1 MYKDRQMYK
10 KSKKRNGYLLWK
22 TFQKYKIFIQNNI
35 DLSNLRRYYRDSFW
49 IKKLYKSQKQKY
61 SQKTP
66 HSTKEPVFLAV
77 AGSFSCHK
85 KDFSS
90 FDDE

>member
-35 DLSNLRRYYRDSFW
+35 DLSNLRRYYRDSF
-49 IKKLYKSQKQKY
+49 
-61 SQKTP
+61 
-66 HSTKEPVFLAV
+66 
-77 AGSFSCHK
+77 
-85 KDFSS
+85 
-90 FDDE
+90 